1 VSGGDQQP
9 SREQRHCRDGNGPSM
24 TGTDQRQGH
33 VGEQLPTGRGPAM
46 AGSSPQQGDDGQHV
60 GRANYSPAMTG
71 SDSRQGHGREQLPAG
86 RRPPLVETNQVL
98 DRAAGYPGIR
108 GRAAMTG
115 SDPQLG
121 RVAPC
126 PPAGAGPTARSG
138 APSAAAPQRLLLGA
152 LGLLALVLMGASLA
166 RGEADLGAL
175 PPELART
182 ILIELR
188 LPRALLAAAI
198 GAALGLTGA
207 AMQAL
212 LRNPLASPDV
222 VGSSAGAGLGAVVA
236 GYLLAG
242 GSSLAFAAGGVAGA
256 LVALALLWALAGAG
270 AGTATL
276 ILAGIAVSALAG
288 ALTSLALSL
297 APSPFA
303 LYDAFFW
310 LLGGLEDRSLAHV
323 AVALPLIAAGAALI
337 APQARALDRLTL
349 GEEVAQS
356 LGTSLV
362 RLRWAV
368 LGGTALAVGGSVA
381 VAGSIGFIGL
391 VAPHLVRPLVGHRP
405 AATLLPAALAGA
417 CLLAA
422 DLATRAAP
430 PGVDLK
436 LGVLTA
442 LIGAP
447 FFLWLILKGRGHA

>member
-1 VSGGDQQP
+1 MS
-9 SREQRHCRDGNGPSM
+9 
-24 TGTDQRQGH
+24 
-33 VGEQLPTGRGPAM
+33 
-46 AGSSPQQGDDGQHV
+46 
-60 GRANYSPAMTG
+60 
-71 SDSRQGHGREQLPAG
+71 
-86 RRPPLVETNQVL
+86 
-98 DRAAGYPGIR
+98 
-108 GRAAMTG
+108 
-115 SDPQLG
+115 
-121 RVAPC
+121 
-126 PPAGAGPTARSG
+126 
-138 APSAAAPQRLLLGA
+138 QRLLI
-152 LGLLALVLMGASLA
+152 GLLALAALGLFGASLA
-166 RGEADLGAL
+166 HGQADLSRL
-175 PPELART
+175 PPDLART

-188 LPRALLAAAI
+188 LPRAVLAAAI

-222 VGSSAGAGLGAVVA
+222 VGSSAGAGLGAVIA

-242 GSSLAFAAGGVAGA
+242 GSTIAFAAGGVAGA
-256 LVALALLWALAGAG
+256 LVALLLLWLLAGAG

-276 ILAGIAVSALAG
+276 ILAGVAVSALAG

-310 LLGGLEDRSLAHV
+310 LLGGLQDRSLAHV
-323 AVALPLIAAGAALI
+323 GVALPLIAAGAALI
-337 APQARALDRLTL
+337 APHARDLDRLTL

-356 LGTSLV
+356 LGTRLP
-362 RLRWAV
+362 RLRWAI

-381 VAGSIGFIGL
+381 VAGAIGFIGL

-417 CLLAA
+417 CLLLAA
-422 DLATRAAP
+422 DLATRATP
-430 PGVDLK
+430 PGVELR

-447 FFLWLILKGRGHA
+447 FFLWLILKGRRHG

>member
-1 VSGGDQQP
+1 
-9 SREQRHCRDGNGPSM
+9 M
-24 TGTDQRQGH
+24 T
-33 VGEQLPTGRGPAM
+33 L
-46 AGSSPQQGDDGQHV
+46 
-60 GRANYSPAMTG
+60 
-71 SDSRQGHGREQLPAG
+71 
-86 RRPPLVETNQVL
+86 
-98 DRAAGYPGIR
+98 
-108 GRAAMTG
+108 
-115 SDPQLG
+115 
-121 RVAPC
+121 
-126 PPAGAGPTARSG
+126 RS
-138 APSAAAPQRLLLGA
+138 LT
-152 LGLLALVLMGASLA
+152 GLLALAALALLAASLA
-166 RGEADLGAL
+166 RGQADLSAL
-175 PPELART
+175 PPDLART
-182 ILIELR
+182 ILLELR

-242 GSSLAFAAGGVAGA
+242 GSSIAFAAGGVAGA
-256 LVALALLWALAGAG
+256 LGALALLWAIAGAG

-276 ILAGIAVSALAG
+276 ILAGVAVSALAG

-310 LLGGLEDRSLAHV
+310 LLGGLQDRSLAHV

-337 APQARALDRLTL
+337 APRARALDRLTL
-349 GEEVAQS
+349 GEDVAQS
-356 LGTSLV
+356 LGTDLV
-362 RLRWAV
+362 RLRWSV
-368 LGGTALAVGGSVA
+368 LGGTALAVGGAVA

-405 AATLLPAALAGA
+405 SATLAPAALAGA
-417 CLLAA
+417 CLLLAA

-430 PGVDLK
+430 PGVELK

-442 LIGAP
+442 LLGAP
-447 FFLWLILKGRGHA
+447 FFLWLILKGRGSA